1 MFKNPPKDCQLCP
14 RLVAYRRE
22 SQAKF
27 PDKYNGAVPS
37 FGPITAKMLVVG
49 LAPGLKGANFTGRPF
64 TGDYAGDVLY
74 PALLRHGFG
83 TGIFKSRPDDGV
95 ELTNARIT
103 NAVRCVPPQNKPIG
117 EEENNCRPF
126 LIEEMT
132 SMPNLKVL
140 FVLGCIAHVAVLKV
154 LGLKI
159 KDYPFGHEQVNKL
172 PNGLIL
178 VSSYH
183 CSRYNVNTGRL
194 TEDMFDSVMAKA
206 KSFL

>member
-1 MFKNPPKDCQLCP
+1 MFNNPPKDCQLCP

-37 FGPITAKMLVVG
+37 FGPLTAEMLVVG

-64 TGDYAGDVLY
+64 TGDYAGDFLY
-74 PALLRHGFG
+74 AALLKHGFG
-83 TGIFKSRPDDGV
+83 TGIFKGRADDSV
-95 ELTNARIT
+95 ELKHVRIT

-126 LIEEMT
+126 LIEEMAA
-132 SMPNLKVL
+132 MPELKIL
-140 FVLGCIAHVAVLKV
+140 FVLGRIAHLAVLKV

-159 KDYPFGHEQVNKL
+159 KDFPFAHEQVNKL

-194 TEDMFDSVMAKA
+194 TEDMFDSVMVKA
-206 KSFL
+206 KGFL